1 MNHSS
6 ILLRAHAAVVALAA
20 AALWACATTHPDVER
35 VRGMYDEAAADPVL
49 AQHAAVPLYEAQ
61 KEVERA
67 ERKWSEDSDREE
79 AKHLAYLAEK
89 RIELARATAEGLAA
103 EQETQELTEERE
115 RVLLQARTR
124 EVGEALAVAEAERD
138 RAEERARMAAE
149 ARAEAEEARAES
161 EEAAERARKLQE
173 ELAELQAQQT
183 ERGIVL
189 TLGDVLFDFDKA
201 TLRSGAQQNLAR
213 LVRFLEENPD
223 REVLVEGH
231 TDSVGSDSYNLALSE
246 RRADAVL
253 SFLVQNGISRQ
264 RMLGRGYG
272 KSYPVVSNET
282 DEGRQRN
289 RRVEVVI
296 LDPGERAA
304 DRVRPVPSPGS

>member
-6 ILLRAHAAVVALAA
+6 NLLRAHAAVVALVA

-67 ERKWSEDSDREE
+67 EKKWSEDSDREE

-89 RIELARATAEGLAA
+89 RIELARATAEGVAA
-103 EQETQELTEERE
+103 EQETQALAKERE

-124 EVGEALAVAEAERD
+124 EVGEALAVAEAEHA
-138 RAEERARMAAE
+138 RAEERARVAAQ
-149 ARAEAEEARAES
+149 ARAEA

-189 TLGDVLFDFDKA
+189 TLGDVLFDFDQA

-253 SFLVQNGISRQ
+253 SFLMHNGISRQ
-264 RMLGRGYG
+264 RMLSRGYG

-282 DEGRQRN
+282 PEGRQRN

-304 DRVRPVPSPGS
+304 DRVRPVPSPES

>member
-6 ILLRAHAAVVALAA
+6 SLLRAHAAVVALVA
-20 AALWACATTHPDVER
+20 AALCACATTHPDVER

-49 AQHAAVPLYEAQ
+49 ARHAAVPLYEAQ

-103 EQETQELTEERE
+103 EQETQALAKERE

-124 EVGEALAVAEAERD
+124 EVGEALAVAAAERD
-138 RAEERARMAAE
+138 RAEERARVAA
-149 ARAEAEEARAES
+149 
-161 EEAAERARKLQE
+161 EAAERARKLQE

-253 SFLVQNGISRQ
+253 SFLMQNGISRQ
-264 RMLGRGYG
+264 RMLSRGYG

-282 DEGRQRN
+282 AEGRQRN